1 MPYFTNFPKPYGH
14 VHPLLR
20 LLVRVLGRT
29 QISMGLQSQSFICFM
44 VKPPQMHK
52 MGRVI
57 ISEESTYLFPNYE
70 NFSHRQTYTISHGIK
85 KKHSTFFSVALP
97 SVPALKCRLRENS
110 QSNELEKDGREEI
123 TKFQDEWR
131 GTEASLPLRQFTT
144 QERTSGDR
152 GHNIDYAAAGD
163 ADGRKAAGY
172 TSRLRSPI
180 ACGTE
185 FPRIC
190 TFALESFASP
200 SNVFPSISIHHSSRP
215 R

>member
-1 MPYFTNFPKPYGH
+1 M
-14 VHPLLR
+14 
-20 LLVRVLGRT
+20 
-29 QISMGLQSQSFICFM
+29 
-44 VKPPQMHK
+44 
-52 MGRVI
+52 
-57 ISEESTYLFPNYE
+57 
-70 NFSHRQTYTISHGIK
+70 
-85 KKHSTFFSVALP
+85 ALP

-110 QSNELEKDGREEI
+110 QRNELEKDGREEI

-131 GTEASLPLRQFTT
+131 GTAASLLLRQFTT

-190 TFALESFASP
+190 TFALESLASP
-200 SNVFPSISIHHSSRP
+200 SNVFPSICMHVSP
-215 R
+215 LLKT